1 MKTSHRLGRL
11 GVAMVAVGCSL
22 TLAQCSWFTPPPPAP
37 TLSPSAST
45 TSPAR
50 TITDANLITASDL
63 PAPIGGGELI
73 EHHRNAQTLDQLSIC
88 QPQPLETLGASAI
101 KSRSFQARYPAGD
114 RPFPRSSLD
123 NKPES
128 YAAVLQFAEQ
138 SAAERAKSIYQG
150 WVASCALQA
159 RTRRKASRCCARAS
173 TGHPSLLSL
182 PRLKSPRSS
191 IATMNHRVRMPISR
205 ASG

>member
-22 TLAQCSWFTPPPPAP
+22 TLAQCSWFTPPPPAQ

-73 EHHRNAQTLDQLSIC
+73 EYHRNARTLDQLSIC

-123 NKPES
+123 NKPDS
-128 YAAVLQFAEQ
+128 YAVVLQFAEQ
-138 SAAERAKSIYQG
+138 SAAERTKSIYQG
-150 WVASCALQA
+150 WVASCLAGA
-159 RTRRKASRCCARAS
+159 EPAKASRCCARAS
-173 TGHPSLLSL
+173 TGPPSLLSL